1 MSEVSILDE
10 LRSQLQKRDDV
21 INMMKT
27 KTKEYVQKLKD
38 EHAEATLVINK
49 VNLYTY
55 TTLFWNEEMF

>member
-38 EHAEATLVINK
+38 DQAEATLVINK
-49 VNLYTY
+49 VNL
-55 TTLFWNEEMF
+55 